1 VGERKSERV
10 RAKSAVYVHAKNNT
24 KQHCEQGT
32 KGRVNKTQRRKMQN
46 TLYICL
52 KYCTNPKGITREAN
66 GSLIIMFK
74 IYDN

>member
-1 VGERKSERV
+1 V
-10 RAKSAVYVHAKNNT
+10 RAKRGVYVHGKNNT
-24 KQHCEQGT
+24 KQHCEQRT

-52 KYCTNPKGITREAN
+52 NYCTNHKRITGEVN

-74 IYDN
+74 VYDN